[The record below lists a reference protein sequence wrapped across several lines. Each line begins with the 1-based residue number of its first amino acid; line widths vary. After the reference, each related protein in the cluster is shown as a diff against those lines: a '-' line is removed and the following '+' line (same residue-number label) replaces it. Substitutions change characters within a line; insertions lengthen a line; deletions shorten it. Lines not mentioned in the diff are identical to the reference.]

1 MKKLLSFFAM
11 ALVAVMLT
19 SCCCNKGGEQKWK
32 TSDVIYE
39 VNIRQYTPE
48 GTFNAFVA
56 ELPRLKELGVDIIW
70 IMPVS
75 PIGIEGRKGGL
86 GSYYSIVDYT
96 AVNPE
101 FGTLDDFKTLVK
113 KAHEVGL
120 KVIIDWVANHTSRD
134 AVWLQRGHKNWYI
147 WDSATNEPG
156 VKYDWTDI
164 AQLDYT
170 NEDMRAEMVK
180 CMKFWLT
187 EADIDGFR
195 CDVASEVPTD
205 FWNKAIPELRKV
217 KDDIFMLAEAEE
229 PSLMDKAFNMYYAWG
244 LHFVTNEV
252 AQGKKNVNAIRQEIA
267 RMMNDFPKS
276 AIPMYFTSNHDENS
290 WKGSEFERMSKGVE
304 AFAALTYVLPGMP
317 LIYSGQEAGFDRR
330 LSFFEKDSINWH
342 GVDANKWGIFYK
354 NMNTCRKEHPAL
366 YSQPDGGSFREVM
379 TSDPDN
385 IYAFTRLA
393 AGDTVICFF
402 NFSDKEI
409 PCAFACP
416 RDGSDKM
423 LPLKAWEYSITAYG
437 KN

>member
-1 MKKLLSFFAM
+1 MKKIIALFAV
-11 ALVAVMLT
+11 ALVAVVLT
-19 SCCCNKGGEQKWK
+19 LFFNRSDEQKWK

-48 GTFNAFVA
+48 GTFNAFTK

-70 IMPVS
+70 IMPIS
-75 PIGIEGRKGGL
+75 PIGVEGRKGTL

-113 KAHEVGL
+113 KAHELNL

-134 AVWLQRGHKNWYI
+134 AVWLKNGHKDWYV
-147 WDSATNEPG
+147 WDTATDAPA

-170 NEDMRAEMVK
+170 NRDMRAEMVK

-195 CDVASEVPTD
+195 CDVAGEVPTD
-205 FWNKAIPELRKV
+205 FWNETVPELRKV
-217 KDDIFMLAEAEE
+217 KENLFMLAEAEKPE
-229 PSLMDKAFNMYYAWG
+229 LMNFAFDVYYSWG
-244 LHFVTNEV
+244 LHNAMNEV
-252 AQGKKNVNAIRQEIA
+252 AQGKENVNAIRKQIA
-267 RMMNDFPKS
+267 RMINDFPQS

-290 WKGSEFERMSKGVE
+290 WKGSEFERMGEGTE
-304 AFAALTYVLPGMP
+304 AFAALTYTLPGVP
-317 LIYSGQEAGFDRR
+317 LIYSGQEAGFDRS
-330 LSFFEKDSINWH
+330 LSFFEKDSIDWTGPN
-342 GVDANKWGIFYK
+342 AAKWTEFYK
-354 NMNTCRKEHPAL
+354 KMNDLREKHPAL
-366 YSQPDGGSFREVM
+366 YSYPDGGTFGEVM
-379 TSDPDN
+379 TSYHDN
-385 IYAFTRLA
+385 IYAFVRIVP
-393 AGDTVICFF
+393 GDTVICFF

-423 LPLKAWEYSITAYG
+423 LPLKPWEYSITTYG